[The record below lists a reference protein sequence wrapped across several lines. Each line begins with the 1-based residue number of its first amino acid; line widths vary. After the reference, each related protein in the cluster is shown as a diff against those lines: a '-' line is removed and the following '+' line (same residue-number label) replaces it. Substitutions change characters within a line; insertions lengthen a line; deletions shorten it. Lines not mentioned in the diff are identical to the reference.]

1 LWYWNV
7 GVVSLVD
14 IRRESVGDMALEYY
28 VLSDL
33 SSKTDSRIFVP
44 TNNKKLCANMRRL
57 LTESEARALVDGICD
72 ILPMPFTKEN
82 KKRADEYKKVI
93 DTGDHRKMIAMIK
106 AIIKNGEVREL
117 EGKKNFIA
125 DENLMNKA
133 LQLMATELSV
143 VLLIEKD
150 AALEMIREKLFG

>member
-1 LWYWNV
+1 MWYGEFEGYLAELEVSETELLHKLLSVKSVDEIPNV
-7 GVVSLVD
+7 EGVTIDNRMML
-14 IRRESVGDMALEYY
+14 
-28 VLSDL
+28 
-33 SSKTDSRIFVP
+33 K
-44 TNNKKLCANMRRL
+44 
-57 LTESEARALVDGICD
+57 CD
-72 ILPMPFTKEN
+72 
-82 KKRADEYKKVI
+82 
-93 DTGDHRKMIAMIK
+93 
-106 AIIKNGEVREL
+106 IIKNGEVREL